1 MPYNFTAAGALV
13 FRAIVA
19 LVSRVHYGPSIGR
32 AESNIGRYKRIK
44 REFTSPDEV
53 RSIARRT
60 GQFYRQ
66 FYRSILSRPLAL
78 AFLILSWPY

>member
-19 LVSRVHYGPSIGR
+19 LVSRVYYGPSIGR

-44 REFTSPDEV
+44 REFTSADEGAASRGERV
-53 RSIARRT
+53 SFTANFIA
-60 GQFYRQ
+60 QFYHGRL
-66 FYRSILSRPLAL
+66 LSP
-78 AFLILSWPY
+78 S